1 MLFCSE
7 EFIFIFL
14 PVFLLVYYILP
25 GRWRNGIL
33 LAGSLWFYYQGER
46 YWFILIVISVILN
59 YLGTTLMQGKKRASR
74 KRILVFLLCY
84 DFGCLFIFKYLP
96 FLIGEANKLVIGINE
111 KGADF
116 GLLPELKLSL
126 PLGISFYTFQ
136 IAAYAIDVYRHPKEY
151 ERNIISVGTYICMFP
166 QLIAGPIVLFR
177 DVAQEMRKRCLN
189 LAGLEQGFMLF
200 TAGLGYKMLIANPL
214 GLLWNE
220 IRVAGVESIST
231 SMAWL
236 GALAFSFQLYFDFN
250 GYSLMAAGLGSML
263 GFRIPRNF
271 RHPYTAVS
279 VTDFWRRWHITLST
293 WFREYLYIPL
303 GGNRRGMARTVWNL
317 LVVWTL
323 TGIWHGAGWNFLLW
337 GLYYFL
343 LLVVEKIVT
352 GNFWKHH
359 HGLGRIYTM
368 TAVVTGWVI
377 FSLEDLKSIG
387 IYLKKM
393 FFWIGQED
401 AWVMHFQVTISALK
415 RYGIFLA
422 AAVLLS
428 TYLPDNLYRQNRKKG
443 WFLLAMLGVFWA
455 SVYQMIT
462 AAGNP
467 FLYFRF

>member
-46 YWFILIVISVILN
+46 YWFILIVISVVLN
-59 YLGTTLMQGKKRASR
+59 YLGTTLMQGKKRAGR

-96 FLIGEANKLVIGINE
+96 FLIGEVNKLVIGINE
-111 KGADF
+111 KRPDF
-116 GLLPELKLSL
+116 GLSL

-343 LLVVEKIVT
+343 LLAVEKIVT

-401 AWVMHFQVTISALK
+401 AWVMHFQVTVSALK